1 MNFINNNFIDIF
13 SKGWTLYE
21 FLLNILFISLLI
33 IIGSIIY
40 WDTINRKISNKS
52 RCKKQRDIYD
62 KNNGVYILNV
72 KNKTGNNLFNIK
84 YDFEKKIQGIDCTC
98 NKGDINCKFEDINYR
113 NLKRNTDEEDTK
125 KVCTC
130 DNLYTYDKDSKGD
143 AIYEGPPELIRYMIK
158 KEDNIFFDKNYFK

>member
-40 WDTINRKISNKS
+40 WDSINKKISNKS

-84 YDFEKKIQGIDCTC
+84 YDFEKKIQGIDCAC

-113 NLKRNTDEEDTK
+113 NLKKNENMVQS
-125 KVCTC
+125 KVCSC
-130 DNLYTYDKDSKGD
+130 DNVYTYDIHD
-143 AIYEGPPELIRYMIK
+143 AIYEGPPELIRYMI
-158 KEDNIFFDKNYFK
+158 DSQNSIFFDKNYFK